1 MSEPQVVSRGL
12 QRAVRC
18 RWCEK
23 RFIPHVRQRER
34 QQTCGE
40 AACRRKHRAAYQRR
54 YRRVNGQAEA
64 EYRAKRREQLPAGY
78 WKAYRAS
85 RPEALVRNRVASKL
99 RKRLGRA
106 GLQRKLDIVQV
117 FEPPGYFDEFRGF
130 AMRHQ
135 SLIEEGFNRSAA

>member
-1 MSEPQVVSRGL
+1 MSEPQEVSRGL
-12 QRAVRC
+12 RRAVRC

-54 YRRVNGQAEA
+54 YRQENTEAEA
-64 EYRAKRREQLPAGY
+64 GYRAKQREQRGAGH
-78 WKAYRAS
+78 WKAYRQA
-85 RPEALVRNRVASKL
+85 RPEATERNRVASRL
-99 RKRLGRA
+99 RRRLWRA

-117 FEPPGYFDEFRGF
+117 FEPIGYFDEFRGF